1 MINIK
6 LSDMWKGGVFL
17 QLMQLGRYSL
27 LVLEDLWIEQVISG
41 EISCSSNS
49 YKFEYCEI
57 PI

>member
-27 LVLEDLWIEQVISG
+27 LVLEDLWIEQVAALFLQ
-41 EISCSSNS
+41 
-49 YKFEYCEI
+49 K
-57 PI
+57 